1 MKVAVTVKHW
11 RDAFPSGLLLFAVP
25 LPSNNT
31 FSTLT
36 VKVCCRP
43 KGRGAPGC
51 WGEHGQCRRQQ
62 GVPRP
67 AGRRMLLPSNPVSPL
82 QGGDRTGA
90 APVSSSPCSAREPA
104 AHQRQP
110 SPAVGRPLPCGTAVQ
125 ASSAS
130 HRSTQR
136 PCAHLEE
143 EPGFISLI
151 AASLYSSH

>member
-1 MKVAVTVKHW
+1 MKASVTAKHW

-31 FSTLT
+31 FSMLT
-36 VKVCCRP
+36 AKVCCHP

-51 WGEHGQCRRQQ
+51 WGEHG
-62 GVPRP
+62 VPRP
-67 AGRRMLLPSNPVSPL
+67 AGRRLLLPQTPCPHCRVGTGQGQHPCPLPPAVPVSHQPTKGNHLLPSDGVFHVA
-82 QGGDRTGA
+82 Q
-90 APVSSSPCSAREPA
+90 PCKRA
-104 AHQRQP
+104 AHRI
-110 SPAVGRPLPCGTAVQ
+110 AA
-125 ASSAS
+125 
-130 HRSTQR
+130 QR